1 MGKLILLLLAIPV
14 VEFWLLL
21 AIGKQIG
28 FWPTVAMALGTAV
41 LGVALAKREGL
52 RVLTSWQGAMAEGR
66 VPDEGLTG
74 GLLVLLGA
82 ALLVT
87 PGVLTDVAGL
97 MLLVPPVRRK
107 IAAAV
112 RERFERRMAEASAS
126 GLGGLG
132 GFGGER
138 PDGSFFSVRVVR
150 FGGGPFGGEP
160 FGGGPFGERA
170 SGRPGA
176 VATEPGRREVIDVEA
191 EVIEHDERDVPV
203 QRRLPG

>member
-1 MGKLILLLLAIPV
+1 MGKLILLFLTVPI
-14 VEFWLLL
+14 VELWLLL

-28 FWPTVAMALGTAV
+28 FWPTVAMALGTAI
-41 LGVALAKREGL
+41 LGAALAKREGL
-52 RVLTSWQGAMAEGR
+52 RVLASWQGAMAEGR

-97 MLLVPPVRRK
+97 VLLIPPARRK

-112 RERFERRMAEASAS
+112 RERFERRIAAASAS
-126 GLGGLG
+126 GLGGEG
-132 GFGGER
+132 PG
-138 PDGSFFSVRVVR
+138 GSFFSVNVVH
-150 FGGGPFGGEP
+150 FGGGPL
-160 FGGGPFGERA
+160 GGGPFGERA
-170 SGRPGA
+170 SWRPRAGA
-176 VATEPGRREVIDVEA
+176 TQPGRVEVIDVEA
-191 EVIEHDERDVPV
+191 EVTEGDERDVPV